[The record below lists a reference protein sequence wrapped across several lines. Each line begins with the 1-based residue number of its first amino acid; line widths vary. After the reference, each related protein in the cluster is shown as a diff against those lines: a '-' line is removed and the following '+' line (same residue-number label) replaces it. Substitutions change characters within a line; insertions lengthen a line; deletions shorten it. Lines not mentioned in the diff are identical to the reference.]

1 MGIEAPGLYS
11 PASIV
16 GPLAQVAIFSRYH
29 SQQQLNAYFA
39 AKLEI
44 YRRFTADQRIGNV
57 IDYSQWR
64 GLRLRQPVQDFLAAV
79 NAAATTWPPA
89 ADASDPGLTQR
100 VQALA
105 TTYLGTLPDGATG
118 S

>member
-1 MGIEAPGLYS
+1 
-11 PASIV
+11 
-16 GPLAQVAIFSRYH
+16 
-29 SQQQLNAYFA
+29 
-39 AKLEI
+39 
-44 YRRFTADQRIGNV
+44 
-57 IDYSQWR
+57 
-64 GLRLRQPVQDFLAAV
+64 VQDFLAAV

-105 TTYLGTLPDGATG
+105 TTYLGTLPDGTAG